1 MKRISIVGVTS
12 AALLI
17 GAILSVNFNGNASG
31 AEGFSSYVDA
41 MGHISLPKDFRTRF
55 VHLGS
60 WAVVDDRSSK
70 GLHNVYT
77 ERKTVEQFR
86 KTGKFPDG
94 ATLVKEILNLE
105 SGEPVTDH
113 PVLWGAT
120 PMRWFVMVKD
130 TKGRFAENPLWAE
143 GWGWALFQADDP
155 KTNVAKSYEAD
166 CKTCH
171 IAADKSD
178 RVFIQGYPIL
188 RSK

>member
-1 MKRISIVGVTS
+1 MASRQQPCLSAQSSAQTSMVTP
-12 AALLI
+12 
-17 GAILSVNFNGNASG
+17 SG
-31 AEGFSSYVDA
+31 AGGFSSYVDA

-94 ATLVKEILNLE
+94 ATLVKEILKLE
-105 SGEPVTDH
+105 SGEPVTGH
-113 PVLWGAT
+113 PVVWGAA

-130 TKGRFAENPLWAE
+130 AKGRFAENPLWAE

-166 CKTCH
+166 CKICH
-171 IAADKSD
+171 VAAEKSD
-178 RVFIQGYPIL
+178 RVFIQGYPPL